1 MRLVLCDENRILCE
15 ALGASMEARGHQVV
29 AITTTAADGVAAV
42 GTLRPDVVL
51 LDLRLPGNAADA
63 CAGAAGIGAAA
74 AIRRDYPGTAVMVLS
89 SLADP
94 AAWSAALDVGV
105 AGLMRKDQC
114 VGAIADALDVIAAGG
129 VVLDR
134 KVCSQA
140 SQRAA
145 RRRRGGTLYVLTPRE
160 KEVLR
165 RIVAGQST
173 GQMAQEMNIA
183 TSTLRTYVKNVLSKI
198 GAHTRLQA
206 AALATQGELQDELTA

>member
-1 MRLVLCDENRILCE
+1 LVLCDENRILCE
-15 ALGASMEARGHQVV
+15 ALGATLEARGHQVV

-42 GTLRPDVVL
+42 GAVQPDVVL
-51 LDLRLPGNAADA
+51 LDLRLPGCAADA
-63 CAGAAGIGAAA
+63 GASAAGIDAAA
-74 AIRRDYPGTAVMVLS
+74 TIRRNYPDTAVMVLS

-94 AAWSAALDVGV
+94 AAWSAVLEIGV
-105 AGLMRKDQC
+105 AALMRKDQC
-114 VGAIADALDVIAAGG
+114 VGAVADALDVIAAGG
-129 VVLDR
+129 VVFDR
-134 KVCSQA
+134 QACSQA

-145 RRRRGGTLYVLTPRE
+145 RRRRSGMLYVLTPRE

-183 TSTLRTYVKNVLSKI
+183 TSTLRTYVKNVLAKI

-206 AALATQGELQDELTA
+206 AALATQGELRNELTA